1 MYVQTLFV
9 LFGVMENKTSKYCDC
24 LYHSVNAL
32 SRVLT
37 KMADEEFTVT
47 GLTSSYA
54 LLLMS
59 VNEKPGIQPK
69 EISREMQL
77 TPSTVTRLI
86 EKLEMKGLVE
96 RSNSGR
102 CTLVY
107 PTQLGINKQESIK
120 DAWASLHNRYS
131 ELLGKEKTNLLTSEV
146 GSSIQLLG
154 VNPEC
159 RINN

>member
-1 MYVQTLFV
+1 
-9 LFGVMENKTSKYCDC
+9 MENKTSKYCNC

-37 KMADEEFTVT
+37 KMADEEFAVT

-69 EISREMQL
+69 EISKEMQL

-86 EKLEMKGLVE
+86 EKLELKGLVE
-96 RSNSGR
+96 RRNSGR

-107 PTQLGINKQESIK
+107 PTQLGIYKHKNIK
-120 DAWASLHNRYS
+120 DAWVSLHSRYS

-154 VNPEC
+154 EKPEC
-159 RINN
+159 RIIN

>member
-1 MYVQTLFV
+1 MYVQTFV
-9 LFGVMENKTSKYCDC
+9 VLLVVMENQSSKYCNC

-32 SRVLT
+32 SRLLT
-37 KMADEEFTVT
+37 KMADEEFAVT

-69 EISREMQL
+69 EISGEMQL

-96 RSNSGR
+96 RRNSGR

-107 PTQLGINKQESIK
+107 PTQKGIEKNNIIK
-120 DAWASLHNRYS
+120 DAWASLHSRYS
-131 ELLGKEKTNLLTSEV
+131 ELLGKEKTQLLTSEV
-146 GSSIQLLG
+146 ASSIRELDENQ
-154 VNPEC
+154 
-159 RINN
+159 